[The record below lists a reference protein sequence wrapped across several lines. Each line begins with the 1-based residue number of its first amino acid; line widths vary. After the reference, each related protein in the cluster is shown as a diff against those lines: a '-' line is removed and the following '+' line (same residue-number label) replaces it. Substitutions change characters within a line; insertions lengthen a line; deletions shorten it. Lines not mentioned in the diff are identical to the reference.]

1 MVILKIFF
9 AFCSLDW
16 LRSLEKTADRLR
28 VVLEYAIFKRLTDP
42 SFKSYKVFSA
52 NYHIDRFLHFRE
64 VTHRF
69 RNILNLLNFSKLV
82 FGSF

>member
-42 SFKSYKVFSA
+42 SFMSYKVFSILIDFSTLGKL
-52 NYHIDRFLHFRE
+52 HI
-64 VTHRF
+64 
-69 RNILNLLNFSKLV
+69 V
-82 FGSF
+82 FEIF